1 MYPPL
6 HSVKPSPYVT
16 FIAGALTPAFEPIGN
31 RMPEPVRPTQ
41 REYWNSQVGEEWAR
55 QADRTDRMFA
65 ALTQAGL
72 TRLDL
77 KPGERVLDIGCGAGE
92 TSLAAAR
99 QVGANGH
106 VVGVDISKPL
116 LDLGRVRAEAQ
127 GLDIDLIEA
136 DAGAAAIAGAPF
148 DAAFSRFGVM
158 FFENAVSAFINI
170 RKQLR
175 PGGRLVF
182 VCWRSF
188 AENAWTHA
196 PLQALAP
203 MLAVPLPPPD
213 ESLPGPM
220 FFANAG
226 KIKTTLSDSG
236 WRDIAIEPWDGPLV
250 VGADAKDA
258 AAYLL
263 KIGPSARAIA
273 EHRLDA
279 AEAERLI
286 VRRLEGAKGREG
298 ISLAAA
304 CWIVRAI
311 A

>member
-1 MYPPL
+1 
-6 HSVKPSPYVT
+6 
-16 FIAGALTPAFEPIGN
+16 
-31 RMPEPVRPTQ
+31 MPEPVRPTQ

-55 QADRTDRMFA
+55 QADRTDRMFV

-72 TRLDL
+72 KALDL
-77 KPGERVLDIGCGAGE
+77 QPGERVLDIGCGAGE

-99 QVGANGH
+99 LVGPNGR

-116 LDLGRVRAEAQ
+116 LDLGRGRAEAQ
-127 GLDIDLIEA
+127 GLKVEFIEA
-136 DAGAAAIAGAPF
+136 DAGAAAIPGAPF

-158 FFENAVSAFINI
+158 FFEDAVSAFINI
-170 RKQLR
+170 RKNLR

-182 VCWRSF
+182 VCWRSL
-188 AENAWTHA
+188 AENAWTQA

-203 MLAVPLPPPD
+203 MLDAALPPPD

-226 KIKTTLSDSG
+226 KIRATLTDSG

-263 KIGPSARAIA
+263 KIGPSARAVA

-286 VRRLEGAKGREG
+286 VQRLDQAQSPTGVA
-298 ISLAAA
+298 LAGA
-304 CWIVRAI
+304 CWIVRAVSE
-311 A
+311 